1 MRTFLL
7 VPVLLCVTFAHSFA
21 QCSFP
26 TGIAKGNCNS
36 PSVKNNDNINSGQT
50 LSHSGGAKSFNI
62 NINGGT
68 LQVCGTLTIQN
79 LNWNGGSI
87 VIMEG
92 GSLTFENGLNINLS
106 SQSITNYGTVTF
118 NSSVNMN
125 GNIINYGTIN
135 LKGQLAINNTA
146 AYFVNASNVA
156 VVNATNAD
164 FQVNGKLVN
173 LGKIYNR
180 DMTINSGGAICM
192 GPNSEISSRGLTN
205 NVSNGIAV
213 SPSNAR
219 ACFRYTAN
227 ALLNNPLTTGPGLGV
242 AKAPGATTSGSSSFG
257 SADVVSNTTNCV
269 TVLPVVLENF
279 TAAVYGKNIRVMW
292 KSSMEENVESYII
305 EQSTDGNSFSQ
316 AAVIPARNMPSTY
329 QYNLPKQTV
338 YLRLRM
344 QDRDGKFA
352 HSKIIYV
359 KSEELGTDQI
369 KLLCSPCYGD
379 QLAVRMITREAQQ
392 GRLII
397 TNFAGQVLNQVTVKL
412 EVGQQDIFI
421 PTQGLAS
428 GLYTVKFVGNRYSI
442 GPERWMKGK

>member
-1 MRTFLL
+1 
-7 VPVLLCVTFAHSFA
+7 
-21 QCSFP
+21 
-26 TGIAKGNCNS
+26 
-36 PSVKNNDNINSGQT
+36 
-50 LSHSGGAKSFNI
+50 
-62 NINGGT
+62 
-68 LQVCGTLTIQN
+68 
-79 LNWNGGSI
+79 
-87 VIMEG
+87 
-92 GSLTFENGLNINLS
+92 
-106 SQSITNYGTVTF
+106 
-118 NSSVNMN
+118 
-125 GNIINYGTIN
+125 
-135 LKGQLAINNTA
+135 
-146 AYFVNASNVA
+146 
-156 VVNATNAD
+156 
-164 FQVNGKLVN
+164 
-173 LGKIYNR
+173 
-180 DMTINSGGAICM
+180 
-192 GPNSEISSRGLTN
+192 
-205 NVSNGIAV
+205 
-213 SPSNAR
+213 
-219 ACFRYTAN
+219 
-227 ALLNNPLTTGPGLGV
+227 
-242 AKAPGATTSGSSSFG
+242 
-257 SADVVSNTTNCV
+257 
-269 TVLPVVLENF
+269 
-279 TAAVYGKNIRVMW
+279 
-292 KSSMEENVESYII
+292 MEENVESYII

-329 QYNLPKQTV
+329 QYNLPKQTL